1 MNAEIK
7 KMFRVNVLKS
17 AIAAGRIG
25 ITVNEA
31 LLGLRAQGFSDSSRE
46 DVREEIEYLIGK
58 GQVEK
63 LDEHISPE
71 VESFKATPAGRDF
84 IAEKSL

>member
-1 MNAEIK
+1 MNAEIL
-7 KMFRVNVLKS
+7 KMFRVNTLK
-17 AIAAGRIG
+17 AIIRAGRTG
-25 ITVNEA
+25 ATVNE
-31 LLGLRAQGFSDSSRE
+31 LLLDLRGQGFSDASRE
-46 DVREEIEYLIGK
+46 NIREEIEYLIGK
-58 GQVEK
+58 GHVEK